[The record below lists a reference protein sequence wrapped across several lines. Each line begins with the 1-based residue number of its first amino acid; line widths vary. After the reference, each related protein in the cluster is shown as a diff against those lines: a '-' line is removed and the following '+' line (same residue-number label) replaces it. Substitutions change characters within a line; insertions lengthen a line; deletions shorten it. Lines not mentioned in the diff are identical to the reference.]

1 MKLLKIACAL
11 VLIAGLAA
19 CQNLLGPAAKV
30 TTYMVTYDGNGNSG
44 GTAPSDG
51 STYPAGGS
59 ITVLANSGTL
69 AKTGYTFSGWNSK
82 ADGSGTS
89 YAPGVT
95 FAMGTAAV
103 TLYAVWAQ
111 DQTQDPTYT
120 VSYSANTTGST
131 GSAPVDSTT
140 YLQGATATVLGNT
153 GTLAKTGYTFS
164 GWNSKADGSGS
175 SYAPGVTFA
184 MGTAAVTLYAVWAQ
198 DLGATG
204 TSSATVSDIPQITL
218 TLSGQSA
225 SLAKGSNMT
234 VTATPSASV
243 ESYAWYL
250 DGALLAGQ
258 SASSYSVGTSLTTG
272 THSLMSVVKKSGSL
286 FSTTIYFV
294 VK

>member
-1 MKLLKIACAL
+1 
-11 VLIAGLAA
+11 
-19 CQNLLGPAAKV
+19 
-30 TTYMVTYDGNGNSG
+30 
-44 GTAPSDG
+44 
-51 STYPAGGS
+51 
-59 ITVLANSGTL
+59 
-69 AKTGYTFSGWNSK
+69 
-82 ADGSGTS
+82 
-89 YAPGVT
+89 
-95 FAMGTAAV
+95 
-103 TLYAVWAQ
+103 
-111 DQTQDPTYT
+111 
-120 VSYSANTTGST
+120 
-131 GSAPVDSTT
+131 VDSTT